1 MRSILTSLPRKVSLL
16 SVVHDVQNR
25 EFTGNVKLPS
35 NNMFG
40 HANPRSD
47 LCDCDD
53 FGIDRA
59 CVSSTRL
66 GGLIATSSME
76 SLLRLALPIGT
87 ARFRAPS
94 QGCVISVTENPP
106 RWRIVAGTV
115 GRGDVR
121 LDLRRARLEL
131 SCNGQVATL
140 VLAAPKANI
149 LDRKMMRDLDCIF
162 RGLKSNQN
170 LKAIILAAEGPSF
183 SYGASVREHLPE
195 EIELTLNQLR
205 GLLIAVA
212 KAPAPTIA
220 AVRGHCLGGGF
231 ELALACDLIAAE
243 ETAQFGCPEIKLG
256 VFPPA
261 ASALLPARAGAGWAS
276 NIVLT
281 GNTYSG
287 KDLFAAGVVSRLA
300 AAGELDGELERWL
313 ESDFLPRS
321 AAALRHAATAARLTV
336 LRALEQDL
344 PLLERIYLD
353 KLMRE
358 PDALEGI
365 RAFLEKRE
373 PQWSAPGSAAGEIPS
388 QQH

>member
-1 MRSILTSLPRKVSLL
+1 VISARDAYPELILPL
-16 SVVHDVQNR
+16 
-25 EFTGNVKLPS
+25 TG
-35 NNMFG
+35 
-40 HANPRSD
+40 
-47 LCDCDD
+47 
-53 FGIDRA
+53 
-59 CVSSTRL
+59 TTEL
-66 GGLIATSSME
+66 GT
-76 SLLRLALPIGT
+76 
-87 ARFRAPS
+87 PS

-106 RWRIVAGTV
+106 GWRIVAETV

-131 SCNGQVATL
+131 SCNGQVATV

-149 LDRKMMRDLDCIF
+149 LDREMMRDLGWSLD
-162 RGLKSNQN
+162 GLIAKQN
-170 LKAIILAAEGPSF
+170 LKVIVVTGEGPSF
-183 SYGASVREHLPE
+183 SYGASVREHLPD
-195 EIELTLNQLR
+195 EIESTLHQLR
-205 GLLIAVA
+205 ELLIVVA

-231 ELALACDLIAAE
+231 ELALACDLILAE

-276 NIVLT
+276 KIVLT
-281 GNTYSG
+281 GNTYTG

-321 AAALRHAATAARLTV
+321 AAALRHAATAARFAV

-358 PDALEGI
+358 PDAVEGI
-365 RAFLEKRE
+365 RAFLEKRD
-373 PQWSAPGSAAGEIPS
+373 PQWSAPGSAAGELPS
-388 QQH
+388 QQHQAAGPPPAPTGAKSV